1 MRPTS
6 PPGNVSPQ
14 FLTKKFSNE
23 LTRSLQQFK
32 REDERNNEPWIHA
45 TYYEKLQKCDTFK
58 GYENIIEIDNGT
70 NGNQFS
76 RFCLGT
82 VTNIYADE
90 EQLHY
95 RNHIGKILLENKGQ
109 CTWITNCSNS
119 SVFVQNTNYNKRNNL
134 ASNYVHK
141 LKPADEIEV
150 FDENYFYNSLNQI
163 SSSPFLQNENMSEDQ
178 RLKVYDVIR
187 EVQFQCTIMVS
198 FIKGWS
204 GGYRRKNITACPTWL
219 EIQLLKK
226 MAHCDLLTMRLNA
239 TGCPLDSNS

>member
-1 MRPTS
+1 MGPQSNGGSIVSCS
-6 PPGNVSPQ
+6 PISSYESMEIGRNNENSPNNNACYM
-14 FLTKKFSNE
+14 TEISEEESMGKRFSNE

-150 FDENYFYNSLNQI
+150 FDENYF
-163 SSSPFLQNENMSEDQ
+163 
-178 RLKVYDVIR
+178 
-187 EVQFQCTIMVS
+187 
-198 FIKGWS
+198 
-204 GGYRRKNITACPTWL
+204 
-219 EIQLLKK
+219 
-226 MAHCDLLTMRLNA
+226 
-239 TGCPLDSNS
+239 